1 VSKSWA
7 EIKALVVGTNTGCVG
22 HVQGWCIGAL
32 VNVNEVEQP
41 RDLKGDSSKGC
52 NIWYQSKLLVPKCK
66 L

>member
-32 VNVNEVEQP
+32 VNVN
-41 RDLKGDSSKGC
+41 
-52 NIWYQSKLLVPKCK
+52 
-66 L
+66 